1 MNAHSFYNA
10 SIRKIKPIIDN
21 LQKNM
26 QYMTKRP
33 NHDERAQE
41 RRVQIVD
48 AARQCVVRYGFHAST
63 MAEIAATAKM
73 SVGLIYRYFP
83 NKDAIARA
91 IVESVV
97 NRTEPP
103 SIPRRSEEIPG
114 DVARRMLSEPPP
126 EERENQMLLLEVH
139 VEATRNPVVAEIIE
153 RTDVEFR
160 ERFLANVY
168 KDFPAFD
175 REEAAA
181 RMEMLAAIVNG
192 TTMRRLA
199 RPGPPSERLVMVY
212 SEIISSLLQA
222 KTPSTTA
229 QAPGTR
235 PEPPVAQPDIPK
247 VGIAPAP
254 ARKRQR

>member
-1 MNAHSFYNA
+1 MNVHSFYNEFPP
-10 SIRKIKPIIDN
+10 KLKQIIDTY
-21 LQKNM
+21 QKNM
-26 QYMTKRP
+26 QSKTKRP

-48 AARQCVVRYGFHAST
+48 AARQCVVRHGFHAST
-63 MAEIAATAKM
+63 MAEIAAAAKM

-103 SIPRRSEEIPG
+103 PVPLRSEEIPG
-114 DVARRMLSEPPP
+114 DVARLMLSEPPP
-126 EERENQMLLLEVH
+126 ELRENQMLLLEVH

-175 REEAAA
+175 PEEAAA
-181 RMEMLAAIVNG
+181 RMEMLTAIVNG

-199 RPGPPSERLVMVY
+199 RPGPPSERLVEVY
-212 SEIISSLLQA
+212 REIISSLLQG
-222 KTPSTTA
+222 KPLPTTA
-229 QAPGTR
+229 QAPGT
-235 PEPPVAQPDIPK
+235 
-247 VGIAPAP
+247 
-254 ARKRQR
+254 

>member
-1 MNAHSFYNA
+1 
-10 SIRKIKPIIDN
+10 
-21 LQKNM
+21 M
-26 QYMTKRP
+26 QSKTKRP
-33 NHDERAQE
+33 NQDERAQE
-41 RRVQIVD
+41 RRVQIVE
-48 AARQCVVRYGFHAST
+48 AARQCVVRHGFHAST

-83 NKDAIARA
+83 NKDAIAHA

-103 SIPRRSEEIPG
+103 SNPLRTEDIPG
-114 DVARRMLSEPPP
+114 DAVRLMLSEPPP
-126 EERENQMLLLEVH
+126 EQRENQMLLLEVH

-160 ERFLANVY
+160 ERFFANVH
-168 KDFPAFD
+168 KDFQAFD
-175 REEAAA
+175 PEEAAA

-199 RPGPPSERLVMVY
+199 RPGPPSERLVEVY
-212 SEIISSLLQA
+212 REMISSLLQA
-222 KTPSTTA
+222 KPLSTTA

-235 PEPPVAQPDIPK
+235 PGPAATQHPIAKDAK
-247 VGIAPAP
+247 DGSAPAP
-254 ARKRQR
+254 ARRRQR